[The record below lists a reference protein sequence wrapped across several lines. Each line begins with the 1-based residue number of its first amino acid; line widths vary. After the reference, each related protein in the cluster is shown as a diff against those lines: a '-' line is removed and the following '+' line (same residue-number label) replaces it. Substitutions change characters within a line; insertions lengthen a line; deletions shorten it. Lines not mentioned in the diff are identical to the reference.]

1 MRPLRPVA
9 LQRISPLVRWPPMVL
24 RRRYSGCVNSND
36 SIPDGAA
43 AGRDPQSLS
52 AARPTAS
59 AGFGSPGSD
68 STVRRIDL
76 NDALI
81 RHPEATFFM
90 RASGGAMH
98 EAGIDNGDVLL
109 VDRALTPSHGNV
121 VIADVDGER
130 VCRRLWKQG
139 DSIKLQAADGVTRD
153 IHPNEAAP
161 IVFWGVVSTVIKSL
175 LG

>member
-1 MRPLRPVA
+1 
-9 LQRISPLVRWPPMVL
+9 
-24 RRRYSGCVNSND
+24 
-36 SIPDGAA
+36 
-43 AGRDPQSLS
+43 
-52 AARPTAS
+52 
-59 AGFGSPGSD
+59 
-68 STVRRIDL
+68 
-76 NDALI
+76 
-81 RHPEATFFM
+81 
-90 RASGGAMH
+90 MH

>member
-1 MRPLRPVA
+1 MSLMPWPLLLWQRSPWLVRPLRPVA
-9 LQRISPLVRWPPMVL
+9 LQRISPLVRLPPMVL

-36 SIPDGAA
+36 STPDGAA

-109 VDRALTPSHGNV
+109 GDRALTPSHGNV

-130 VCRRLWKQG
+130 
-139 DSIKLQAADGVTRD
+139 
-153 IHPNEAAP
+153 
-161 IVFWGVVSTVIKSL
+161 
-175 LG
+175 